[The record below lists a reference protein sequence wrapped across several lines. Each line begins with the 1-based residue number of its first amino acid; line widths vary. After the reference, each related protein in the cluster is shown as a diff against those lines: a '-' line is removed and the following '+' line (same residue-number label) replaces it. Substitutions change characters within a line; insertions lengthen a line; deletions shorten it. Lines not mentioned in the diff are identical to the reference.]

1 MVLDNLALLLRF
13 TLLGVFVRG
22 SFFLEPSLL
31 RLWGFNFVLYF
42 CLGFIVYFCVGFIPP
57 RSVLRCLLRCLLCCL
72 LSCCLL
78 GCLLPLNSL
87 CSDFRRRNIVGSK
100 KVS

>member
-1 MVLDNLALLLRF
+1 MVLENLALLLRF
-13 TLLGVFVRG
+13 TLLGVFGRG

-31 RLWGFNFVLYF
+31 RFWGFNFFLYF

-57 RSVLRCLLRCLLCCL
+57 RSVLRCLLCCL

-78 GCLLPLNSL
+78 SCLLPLNSL